1 MKNPKKTDGQL
12 VEAFLLVDIGAF
24 EQLINRYRYA
34 VFGLCAAYTRDF
46 DAAED
51 AAQEAFITS
60 FLRIQDLPRADRFGP
75 WLRRIA
81 INECKM
87 WMRRQSRSAP
97 LDEVREEMLVSSS
110 SSPESEMDSRETRQ
124 QVLNAI
130 AHLTGPQQQV
140 VVLFYL
146 KSMSLK
152 QIASF
157 LEISAQSVNQRLY
170 RARTRLKEG
179 MVKMVNGT
187 LGDYKLPENFTEEV
201 FKKTLDRGK
210 LLLEEGKFPAAKNEF
225 RKVVE
230 ADPGHAEAQR
240 GLALALSSEVG
251 ELMRMDPEFGDRNLL
266 KDTFG
271 ELERAYQLEGNDYR
285 LVWTLDG
292 LYARFGRFRE
302 AGELL
307 EKAADG
313 ISDEEQSIA
322 YLRRATD
329 RYYRANDLEAVVR
342 CHRRARTLLPQDLDP
357 QEKLHLWCSVA
368 ITIAYPRIGSAEE
381 ALSQIEELGKAVG
394 DNWSIYGRRLY
405 HQVRS
410 RIFLE
415 MKQWEKA
422 AREGCGF
429 VEWLKAIPEEDPQLF
444 DFGPFHKGLTGEKA
458 RWSNICD
465 MLASVVARAEH
476 EGGLDPSSTFDELD
490 WALGKHQGHWQKL
503 DRRTKE
509 NPDDQDLQREA
520 KDERWH
526 LTMSFAH
533 AGEAAYRTGR
543 YRKAVQYFESVI
555 QYGQGDVLIDYVYFS
570 APLRNAASLFA
581 LDRVK
586 EAKERLG
593 SISGEFVTSGQC
605 RAYFEDFKEFEGV
618 KEDPDIV
625 EIVEK
630 WIKAEGIGRG

>member
-12 VEAFLLVDIGAF
+12 VEAFLLGDIGAF

-34 VFGLCAAYTRDF
+34 VFGLCAAYTRAF

-110 SSPESEMDSRETRQ
+110 SSPESEMDSLETRQ

-292 LYARFGRFRE
+292 LYARFGRFRG
-302 AGELL
+302 ASRKSSGRD
-307 EKAADG
+307 KRRG
-313 ISDEEQSIA
+313 TKYSISQESNRSI
-322 YLRRATD
+322 LSGQRPGGCRQ
-329 RYYRANDLEAVVR
+329 V
-342 CHRRARTLLPQDLDP
+342 PP
-357 QEKLHLWCSVA
+357 PCSDA
-368 ITIAYPRIGSAEE
+368 SSSGFGS
-381 ALSQIEELGKAVG
+381 
-394 DNWSIYGRRLY
+394 
-405 HQVRS
+405 S
-410 RIFLE
+410 R
-415 MKQWEKA
+415 KT
-422 AREGCGF
+422 
-429 VEWLKAIPEEDPQLF
+429 P
-444 DFGPFHKGLTGEKA
+444 
-458 RWSNICD
+458 
-465 MLASVVARAEH
+465 SVV
-476 EGGLDPSSTFDELD
+476 
-490 WALGKHQGHWQKL
+490 
-503 DRRTKE
+503 
-509 NPDDQDLQREA
+509 
-520 KDERWH
+520 
-526 LTMSFAH
+526 
-533 AGEAAYRTGR
+533 
-543 YRKAVQYFESVI
+543 
-555 QYGQGDVLIDYVYFS
+555 FS
-570 APLRNAASLFA
+570 RHYNCLSPNRF
-581 LDRVK
+581 
-586 EAKERLG
+586 
-593 SISGEFVTSGQC
+593 C
-605 RAYFEDFKEFEGV
+605 
-618 KEDPDIV
+618 
-625 EIVEK
+625 
-630 WIKAEGIGRG
+630 